1 MAAQQHKERGNA
13 LYAQGNYDEAIAAF
27 TAAIEAADKGEKDLL
42 KTTFSNRSA
51 AHLQLKNVE
60 AALADATK
68 CTELDPQWAK
78 GHVRKGDALQVLDAP
93 PVLRVVGHITLS
105 PSLHQHQTPADS

>member
-13 LYAQGNYDEAIAAF
+13 LYAAGNYDEAIAAF
-27 TAAIEAADKGEKDLL
+27 TCAIEAADKGEKDLL
-42 KTTFSNRSA
+42 KTTLSNRSA

-68 CTELDPQWAK
+68 CTTLDPQWAK
-78 GHVRKGDALQVLDAP
+78 GHVRKGDALQVLDGCFTCCGAHYTFSFSP
-93 PVLRVVGHITLS
+93 P
-105 PSLHQHQTPADS
+105 TPNTCFSDS

>member
-13 LYAQGNYDEAIAAF
+13 LYAAGNYDEAIAAF
-27 TAAIEAADKGEKDLL
+27 TCAIEAADKGEKDLL
-42 KTTFSNRSA
+42 KTTLSNRSA

-68 CTELDPQWAK
+68 CTTLDPQWAK
-78 GHVRKGDALQVLDAP
+78 GHVRKGDALQVLDGP
-93 PVLRVVGHITLS
+93 LYVLWGTLHFLLLS
-105 PSLHQHQTPADS
+105 TNTKHLLF